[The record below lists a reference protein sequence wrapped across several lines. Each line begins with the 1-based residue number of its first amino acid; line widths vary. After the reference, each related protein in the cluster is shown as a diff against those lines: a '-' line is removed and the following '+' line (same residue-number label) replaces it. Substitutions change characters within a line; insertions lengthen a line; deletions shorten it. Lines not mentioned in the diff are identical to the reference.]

1 MDAAAVREE
10 ATTLDTPRH
19 RIAASELSAELLK
32 IAKVCLRL
40 EHWVSIPSGPDSSL
54 VALVKDSVRHLIA
67 AVEYFST
74 QITHPE
80 ADLQTTSINI
90 RSLFLVKELLSQS
103 LSLLD
108 FSTHQ
113 YTDLYGDDGAINA
126 VYASMFL
133 VRGSQQGESG
143 ETISNKGKRVRL
155 ANKLTQIV
163 SVSCDPHT
171 RSSGELW

>member
-1 MDAAAVREE
+1 MAAA
-10 ATTLDTPRH
+10 
-19 RIAASELSAELLK
+19 ELSAELLK
-32 IAKVCLRL
+32 IAKVCRRL

-54 VALVKDSVRHLIA
+54 VALVKDGVRHLIA

-90 RSLFLVKELLSQS
+90 RSLFLVKELLSES

-143 ETISNKGKRVRL
+143 ETISNKVKRVRL

-163 SVSCDPHT
+163 SLCCDPHA
-171 RSSGELW
+171 RSSGKLW